1 MAQQTVARRLPRQ
14 ERGERRV
21 ARILD
26 AAAEVFSEKGYKD
39 LRQKRQT

>member
-1 MAQQTVARRLPRQ
+1 MAERVVPRRIPRQ